1 MSVIKQLSA
10 KLAQSE
16 NERHSH
22 LGKAQSSPPA
32 IQETKVVLLSG
43 KKCKQGPVY
52 HFCSF
57 ACWGNIPNPLR
68 TSSCDDG
75 CSFILNVSEISI
87 LNNLVTDRSH
97 ISENHFDASCVK
109 VEWPHDSTHL

>member
-1 MSVIKQLSA
+1 MKTASYISPSFNISAQTHSNKWLTFDDGKINFEILPRRSIMSVIKQLSA

-52 HFCSF
+52 SVCHFS
-57 ACWGNIPNPLR
+57 
-68 TSSCDDG
+68 
-75 CSFILNVSEISI
+75 
-87 LNNLVTDRSH
+87 
-97 ISENHFDASCVK
+97 
-109 VEWPHDSTHL
+109 